1 MQSRA
6 KILSLLS
13 LVIVLPI
20 SGYTYQ
26 TRSGDNDLDF
36 KFDVPAGW
44 EKMVGKRR
52 SSAYASFYKDDPA
65 GKVAIEVYSYRADN
79 ANLELLLLQQR
90 ARLAV
95 VFDRVLLQQTQSTP
109 NREDIRKHEWSAWL
123 GKTRYRLVTSFLR
136 TDDRVLKI
144 FCVAPAHRYG
154 AYAPVFENAVLSFSF
169 SDGKHSAGDALV
181 SKPWQPEE
189 KKSPVPLAQI
199 KKEKPAAEKKPA
211 ENPYATRDLFAAVKN
226 RNLAGAQKALAE
238 RASINA
244 TDEEGKSP
252 LSYAV
257 ELNDRETAEFL
268 RQNGGLD
275 AVAGRRM
282 LRAIAANNATEFVRA
297 MDDSG
302 DPNYTDKFGNTPLL
316 VAAAYG
322 NAEILQT
329 LLELKANVHSADAD
343 GYTALFYAAQENHVR
358 IIDQLIAA
366 GAGVNAQSRFGF
378 SPLHIAAVRGQLQ
391 AVQRLV
397 QAGADVNAVAKQG
410 GTAAYWAALG
420 GHDEV
425 ADFLLK
431 SGSADFHNNLELAQ
445 AARTNNVAL
454 AQAALRATE
463 LRIDM
468 QDIEGSSALFYAAA
482 NGSAEVARLLIAR
495 GANVNLLNHQGQSPL
510 LVATLKG
517 HLPVVELLLQAKANT
532 EAKDAQGRSAVM
544 HAAWKGNA
552 ELVKILVNL
561 RADVNRQDNEGWTAL
576 MLAAHEGHLPVVQ
589 MLVAGKAKTRTKN
602 LRQQTALDI
611 AQAQRAEQVAQV
623 IKLGR

>member
-1 MQSRA
+1 M
-6 KILSLLS
+6 SLLS
-13 LVIVLPI
+13 LMLAGEVFSL
-20 SGYTYQ
+20 TYQ
-26 TRSGDNDLDF
+26 TRSGDNALDF
-36 KFDVPAGW
+36 RFDVPAGW

-95 VFDRVLLQQTQSTP
+95 VFDRVLLQQTHSIP
-109 NREDIRKHEWSAWL
+109 NREDIRRHEWSAWL

-144 FCVAPAHRYG
+144 FCVAPAQRFG

-169 SDGKHSAGDALV
+169 ADGKHSAGDALV

-189 KKSPVPLAQI
+189 NKPPRPLAQR
-199 KKEKPAAEKKPA
+199 KKKRVAEKKPV
-211 ENPYATRDLFAAVKN
+211 ENPYATRDLFVSVRN

-244 TDEEGKSP
+244 IDEEGKSP

-322 NAEILQT
+322 NAEIVQT
-329 LLELKANVHSADAD
+329 LIEMKAHVHAADAD

-358 IIDQLIAA
+358 IIDQLLTA
-366 GAGVNAQSRFGF
+366 GAEVNAQSRFGF
-378 SPLHIAAVRGQLQ
+378 SPLHIAAVRGQLS

-445 AARTNNVAL
+445 AARTNNAAL

-468 QDIEGSSALFYAAA
+468 QDIEGNSALFYAAA
-482 NGSAEVARLLIAR
+482 NGSAEVTRLLIAR
-495 GANVNLLNHQGQSPL
+495 GANVNLLNRQGQSPL
-510 LVATLKG
+510 LVATMMG
-517 HLPVVELLLQAKANT
+517 HVSVAELLLQARANT
-532 EAKDAQGRSAVM
+532 EVKDAQGRSAVM
-544 HAAWKGNA
+544 HAAWKGNT
-552 ELVKILVNL
+552 ELLKMLVNA

-576 MLAAHEGHLPVVQ
+576 MLATHAGHLPVVQ
-589 MLVAGKAKTRTKN
+589 MLVSGRAKTRTKN
-602 LRQQTALDI
+602 SRQQTALDI

-623 IKLGR
+623 IRLGR